1 MAAVISIR
9 LFVVAGS
16 PPETCF
22 SRSPERRIA
31 AQPPGPG
38 FPEQAPSVKIS
49 TDGFFKVR
57 KPRGGASGVLRLE
70 ADFSSRDALST
81 LWRNRL
87 GVVLRA
93 PIVKHGL

>member
-1 MAAVISIR
+1 MAAVISMR

-16 PPETCF
+16 PPEISF

-49 TDGFFKVR
+49 TDGFFKVH
-57 KPRGGASGVLRLE
+57 KPRGAASGVLHLE
-70 ADFSSRDALST
+70 ADFSS
-81 LWRNRL
+81 
-87 GVVLRA
+87 
-93 PIVKHGL
+93 